1 MMLSKN
7 FLSSHS
13 KRFLIPDRILFTMND
28 SIGEFLSWIVKHKY
42 LFVTIAFLSM
52 IVFLDEN
59 NLLKHIQ
66 NQREITELKTEIK
79 DLQEQHNTIV
89 RKLGELDKDADVLE
103 KVAREKYGMHL
114 EDEEIFIIED

>member
-1 MMLSKN
+1 
-7 FLSSHS
+7 
-13 KRFLIPDRILFTMND
+13 MND
-28 SIGEFLSWIVKHKY
+28 SIGEFFQWVVKHKY
-42 LFVTIAFLSM
+42 LFVTIAFLLM

-66 NQREITELKTEIK
+66 NQREITELKTEIEE
-79 DLQEQHNTIV
+79 LQEQHDIVV
-89 RKLGELDKDADVLE
+89 RKLGELDKDVDVLE